1 MYYIAYVT
9 EILVAPLD
17 WPIMSISKN
26 IDSNWRN
33 IMSNIWDEIY
43 HSRVHFSCICQGLD
57 SASAFSF
64 QCFPFFFLFF
74 FFSFMHFRE
83 TKFIVYNYSSTVYAL
98 FTEPIVTLFRI
109 KILKIGLTV
118 LLTHLKIILLQC
130 FQFSVFSF
138 QFSVSTKISSIQTAP
153 IYNQC
158 PTHRLMLGSKDVGF
172 MYLES

>member
-1 MYYIAYVT
+1 MG
-9 EILVAPLD
+9 
-17 WPIMSISKN
+17 
-26 IDSNWRN
+26 RN
-33 IMSNIWDEIY
+33 ISQQGTLFVYMLGFG
-43 HSRVHFSCICQGLD
+43 FSVCVFI
-57 SASAFSF
+57 SMFSF
-64 QCFPFFFLFF
+64 FFFFF

-83 TKFIVYNYSSTVYAL
+83 TKFIVYNHSTAYAL

>member
-1 MYYIAYVT
+1 MG
-9 EILVAPLD
+9 
-17 WPIMSISKN
+17 
-26 IDSNWRN
+26 RN
-33 IMSNIWDEIY
+33 ISQQGTLFVYML
-43 HSRVHFSCICQGLD
+43 RFGFSVCVFI
-57 SASAFSF
+57 SMFSF
-64 QCFPFFFLFF
+64 LFFF

-83 TKFIVYNYSSTVYAL
+83 TKFTVYNCSSTVYAL
-98 FTEPIVTLFRI
+98 FTESIATLFRI

-118 LLTHLKIILLQC
+118 LLTHLKIILLQY